1 MAAAPRGA
9 SRVMAALLA
18 FDTSTDR
25 MHLGLSWGSREWI
38 ADCPGGVHASANLL
52 PRVLALLS
60 EAGTCLRD
68 LDAIA
73 FGRGPGAFTGL
84 RTACAAAQ
92 GLALG
97 ARRPVLMIDTLMA
110 CAEDGRA
117 RTGASD
123 VWVAVDARMGEVY
136 AARFAHA
143 EGGWRT
149 VVAPGLYT
157 PEGLA
162 AIWRREPAG
171 AVTGSAIAAFAGRL
185 DPGSTAA
192 VVADSAPRGVALLAC
207 ARASLA
213 RGESVDAAAAL
224 PSYLRDRVAL
234 TTAEREAL
242 KSAVPTR

>member
-1 MAAAPRGA
+1 MAAAACGA
-9 SRVMAALLA
+9 SRVMTALLA

-25 MHLGLSWGSREWI
+25 MHLGLSRGSREWI
-38 ADCPGGVHASANLL
+38 ADCPGGVHASANLI

-60 EAGTCLRD
+60 EAGMCLRD
-68 LDAIA
+68 LDALA

-97 ARRPVLMIDTLMA
+97 AQRPVLMIDTLMA
-110 CAEDGRA
+110 CAQDGGA
-117 RTGASD
+117 RTGVSD

-136 AARFAHA
+136 AARFTQA
-143 EGGWRT
+143 EGGWRA
-149 VVAPGLYT
+149 VVAPGLHT

-162 AIWRREPAG
+162 AIWRRDPAQ
-171 AVTGSAIAAFAGRL
+171 AVTGSAITAFEGRL
-185 DPGSTAA
+185 DPGSTA
-192 VVADSAPRGVALLAC
+192 VVVTDTAPRGAALLAC

-242 KSAVPTR
+242 KSAVASR